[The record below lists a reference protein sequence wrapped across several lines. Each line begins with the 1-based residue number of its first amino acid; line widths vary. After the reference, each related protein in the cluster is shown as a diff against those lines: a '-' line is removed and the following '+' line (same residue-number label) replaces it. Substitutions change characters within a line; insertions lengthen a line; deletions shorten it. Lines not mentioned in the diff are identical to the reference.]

1 MFLVSESF
9 CLRALG
15 PQIAYPAL
23 RVSPNSTFC
32 QRGMGPPVTC
42 FHWSRD
48 LSSSARHGPGGASF
62 TLGALASPPSAGGL
76 AHHRT
81 CLRRSPLGYPSAGRI
96 HRAPRYLWSTIPESR
111 SVDASSQKTT
121 LPRALGCQSLSSDP
135 SDVPASPAVAALHS
149 FYLLASLSSVAFCLS
164 ICSCVCPCLHSQY
177 STVDPL

>member
-1 MFLVSESF
+1 
-9 CLRALG
+9 
-15 PQIAYPAL
+15 
-23 RVSPNSTFC
+23 
-32 QRGMGPPVTC
+32 MGPPVTC

-96 HRAPRYLWSTIPESR
+96 HRAPRYLWSTVPESR
-111 SVDASSQKTT
+111 SVAASLQKTT

-149 FYLLASLSSVAFCLS
+149 LDWVRTRSCSVPGSQPYNSAPHVCFTIGCLHFHACLPVIDDCLLC
-164 ICSCVCPCLHSQY
+164 CDPCLQLQALGLPRGS
-177 STVDPL
+177 SNVT